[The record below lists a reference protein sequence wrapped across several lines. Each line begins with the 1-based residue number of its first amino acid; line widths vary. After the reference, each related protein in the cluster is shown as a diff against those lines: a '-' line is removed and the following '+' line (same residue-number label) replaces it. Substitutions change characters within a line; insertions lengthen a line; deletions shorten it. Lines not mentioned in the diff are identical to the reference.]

1 MTFPLP
7 ENEDHRLAALSEYG
21 LLDTPAEEALDRIVR
36 LAAKIFNTPTAL
48 ISLIDRDRQ
57 FFKARTGLDTVQTP
71 RDISFCTYAVAQ
83 DNVMVVPDALLDPRF
98 MHNPMV
104 ASVDGVR
111 FYASAPLVS
120 PAGYGLGTL
129 CIVDT
134 TPRAPLSS
142 LEEGI
147 LRDLAS
153 MVMDQFEIR
162 RLEMARH
169 VGLLRFENIAAS
181 SPDAILCTDEDGLLT
196 FWNPAVSRMFGYADT
211 QLKGVPVAA
220 LIPEAR
226 ALFNSTR
233 DAAKPPH
240 DIRPRFPGITMEAN
254 GYSHDGR
261 RFPVEISLSM
271 WSQGPSSGFGVII
284 RDQTV
289 RRETEAHL
297 YRLAHMDGLTEM
309 VNRDAFVSVVSDRI
323 TANAPAD
330 LLLIDLDDFK
340 VVNDTW
346 GHVAGDQVLRTL
358 ARRIRRVLSDTREE
372 RTCAAAPVT
381 AATATSVAANEAKAD
396 AQPLLTAP
404 FVAPFPAPSPVFAS
418 PALFARMGGDEFAAL
433 LPGNLGQ
440 DALGVIARR
449 LMSVIAEPVTVGE
462 QSVSVSACVGIA
474 SYPAD
479 ADGAEELL
487 ANADLALYQ
496 AKADGPLTHRFFVH
510 SLREAVIERRILE
523 AELRDAFAAGQ
534 LELFYQPQI
543 DLLTRRVLG
552 AEALL
557 RWRHPARGLLLPA
570 DFIDVLE
577 TSAIAPEVGEKI
589 IETACAQAARWRASG
604 FPDFQMSVNLFGRQI
619 VSGRLVELVMGPIKK
634 YGLPPSA
641 IEIEITETTILRR
654 DDVILAPL
662 RQLCAAGVRIAFDDY
677 GTGYASLSLLKDFP
691 LSRLKIDRSFIT
703 HLADDAEDAAVV
715 QAIIF
720 LAKNFG
726 LRVIAEGVETEAQ
739 AQILIARHCPEAQGF
754 LFGRAVSADE
764 FEKTQLKT
772 LLGDE
777 ACAM

>member
-1 MTFPLP
+1 
-7 ENEDHRLAALSEYG
+7 
-21 LLDTPAEEALDRIVR
+21 
-36 LAAKIFNTPTAL
+36 
-48 ISLIDRDRQ
+48 
-57 FFKARTGLDTVQTP
+57 
-71 RDISFCTYAVAQ
+71 
-83 DNVMVVPDALLDPRF
+83 
-98 MHNPMV
+98 
-104 ASVDGVR
+104 
-111 FYASAPLVS
+111 
-120 PAGYGLGTL
+120 
-129 CIVDT
+129 
-134 TPRAPLSS
+134 
-142 LEEGI
+142 
-147 LRDLAS
+147 
-153 MVMDQFEIR
+153 
-162 RLEMARH
+162 
-169 VGLLRFENIAAS
+169 
-181 SPDAILCTDEDGLLT
+181 
-196 FWNPAVSRMFGYADT
+196 
-211 QLKGVPVAA
+211 
-220 LIPEAR
+220 
-226 ALFNSTR
+226 
-233 DAAKPPH
+233 
-240 DIRPRFPGITMEAN
+240 
-254 GYSHDGR
+254 
-261 RFPVEISLSM
+261 
-271 WSQGPSSGFGVII
+271 
-284 RDQTV
+284 
-289 RRETEAHL
+289 
-297 YRLAHMDGLTEM
+297 
-309 VNRDAFVSVVSDRI
+309 
-323 TANAPAD
+323 
-330 LLLIDLDDFK
+330 
-340 VVNDTW
+340 
-346 GHVAGDQVLRTL
+346 
-358 ARRIRRVLSDTREE
+358 
-372 RTCAAAPVT
+372 
-381 AATATSVAANEAKAD
+381 
-396 AQPLLTAP
+396 
-404 FVAPFPAPSPVFAS
+404 
-418 PALFARMGGDEFAAL
+418 
-433 LPGNLGQ
+433 
-440 DALGVIARR
+440 
-449 LMSVIAEPVTVGE
+449 MSVIAEPVTVGE

-739 AQILIARHCPEAQGF
+739 AQILVARHCPEAQGF

>member
-1 MTFPLP
+1 
-7 ENEDHRLAALSEYG
+7 
-21 LLDTPAEEALDRIVR
+21 
-36 LAAKIFNTPTAL
+36 
-48 ISLIDRDRQ
+48 
-57 FFKARTGLDTVQTP
+57 
-71 RDISFCTYAVAQ
+71 
-83 DNVMVVPDALLDPRF
+83 
-98 MHNPMV
+98 
-104 ASVDGVR
+104 
-111 FYASAPLVS
+111 
-120 PAGYGLGTL
+120 
-129 CIVDT
+129 
-134 TPRAPLSS
+134 
-142 LEEGI
+142 
-147 LRDLAS
+147 
-153 MVMDQFEIR
+153 
-162 RLEMARH
+162 
-169 VGLLRFENIAAS
+169 
-181 SPDAILCTDEDGLLT
+181 
-196 FWNPAVSRMFGYADT
+196 
-211 QLKGVPVAA
+211 
-220 LIPEAR
+220 
-226 ALFNSTR
+226 
-233 DAAKPPH
+233 
-240 DIRPRFPGITMEAN
+240 
-254 GYSHDGR
+254 
-261 RFPVEISLSM
+261 
-271 WSQGPSSGFGVII
+271 
-284 RDQTV
+284 
-289 RRETEAHL
+289 
-297 YRLAHMDGLTEM
+297 
-309 VNRDAFVSVVSDRI
+309 
-323 TANAPAD
+323 
-330 LLLIDLDDFK
+330 
-340 VVNDTW
+340 
-346 GHVAGDQVLRTL
+346 
-358 ARRIRRVLSDTREE
+358 
-372 RTCAAAPVT
+372 
-381 AATATSVAANEAKAD
+381 
-396 AQPLLTAP
+396 
-404 FVAPFPAPSPVFAS
+404 
-418 PALFARMGGDEFAAL
+418 
-433 LPGNLGQ
+433 
-440 DALGVIARR
+440 
-449 LMSVIAEPVTVGE
+449 
-462 QSVSVSACVGIA
+462 VSACVGIA

-577 TSAIAPEVGEKI
+577 TSAI
-589 IETACAQAARWRASG
+589 ARWRASG